1 MSPRIRW
8 VIAVVVAAAVFAVVV
23 WLDAILVKN
32 AQPLPPPSPN
42 PDPFMIIRN
51 PGGVLLLAFG
61 SVVVGGAAI
70 VYAAVAWWSRSL
82 TASLIFFVGGVAE
95 LLVAPALY
103 VYQGDW
109 PYYLNLTLTWWIG
122 TTTGPLNA
130 AQIMGG
136 ALVVAG
142 AIGFY
147 RWAFTRQ
154 LALKDA

>member
-1 MSPRIRW
+1 M
-8 VIAVVVAAAVFAVVV
+8 AVVVAAAVFAVVV
-23 WLDAILVKN
+23 WLDAIVVKN
-32 AQPLPPPSPN
+32 AQPPPPPSPD

-70 VYAAVAWWSRSL
+70 VYAALAWWSRSL

-95 LLVAPALY
+95 HLVAPALY
-103 VYQGDW
+103 IYPLNW
-109 PYYLNLTLTWWIG
+109 PYYLNLTLTWWLER
-122 TTTGPLNA
+122 TTGPLNA
-130 AQIMGG
+130 AHILGG
-136 ALVVAG
+136 ALVVSG
-142 AIGFY
+142 ALGLY

>member
-1 MSPRIRW
+1 MSPRVRW

-23 WLDAILVKN
+23 WLDAIVVKN
-32 AQPLPPPSPN
+32 AQPPPP
-42 PDPFMIIRN
+42 DAFHIRN
-51 PGGVLLLAFG
+51 EGGVLLLAFG

-70 VYAAVAWWSRSL
+70 VYATLARWSRSL

-103 VYQGDW
+103 MYPGDW
-109 PYYLNLTLTWWIG
+109 PYYLNLTLTWWTG
-122 TTTGPLNA
+122 TTTGPLKA

-147 RWAFTRQ
+147 RWALTRR